1 MNRVIPFVLLS
12 TGFLLLSAPDTGA
25 HVPPSQQEE
34 KPRLLTLPSQRA
46 LEERATVMEII
57 QTMEPQRRLE
67 LGEAFLQE
75 YPDSPFMARVLLTM
89 AEAYRMQGNFEK
101 TIEVGKKVLEQKP
114 GDLLARILLA
124 DALVEGTLPSQ
135 TDAPARYQRAEKL
148 AHEAL
153 NIIPTA
159 YPDAARPPG
168 VEQEQYDRQRR
179 YVEAQPHASLGFLY
193 LRRGDFLRAEDELK
207 KAVELNQLRPNGTD
221 HLRLAFAHI
230 RQAEWAEA
238 KVVLDRCVEL
248 GGATAVLAQEQLE
261 IIRKKLNSQTPLEKP
276 HPE

>member
-1 MNRVIPFVLLS
+1 MNRVIPLVLLS
-12 TGFLLLSAPDTGA
+12 AGFLLLSAPDTGA
-25 HVPPSQQEE
+25 HVPPSQQEA

-57 QTMEPQRRLE
+57 QTTEPQRRLE
-67 LGEAFLQE
+67 LGEVFLQE
-75 YPDSPFMARVLLTM
+75 YPDSPFMARVLLAM

-101 TIEVGKKVLEQKP
+101 TIEVGEKVLEQNP
-114 GDLLARILLA
+114 GNLLARILLA

-135 TDAPARYQRAEKL
+135 TDAPARYQRVEKL
-148 AHEAL
+148 AREAL
-153 NIIPTA
+153 DIIPTA
-159 YPDAARPPG
+159 YPATARPPG

-193 LRRGDFLRAEDELK
+193 LRQKDYLRAEDELK

-238 KVVLDRCVEL
+238 KAVLDRCVAL
-248 GGATAVLAQEQLE
+248 GGATSVLAQEQLE
-261 IIRKKLNSQTPLEKP
+261 IIRKKLSSQTPSEKP
-276 HPE
+276 QPE